1 MTVQVTDRLSQLYV
15 GNGVNTRFDFTFRI
29 FDQEDETGVAVR
41 IKVGNEFEFLDE
53 TKYTVTINPDNL
65 GGYVNFLDEP
75 DAQTYFYIAGKTPV
89 DQLLDITNYDNFY
102 PDAIERALD
111 KLTAILQEWKHLVD
125 FETQAR
131 ILADL
136 NYDELAQQR
145 ESELKAYI
153 DGIASAI
160 TGQPVL
166 GLPAKFV
173 VDDSGK
179 TQQQINDALTQGY
192 AFVEFFGDTT
202 NDATAAINACLLY
215 CKANNKTA
223 KSLPNKIYPV
233 SGTITVAT
241 SCNFAGSTFIWPN
254 SFNSV
259 GIDIKKDNGTT
270 IELLRDL
277 NIKLPKVLSGK
288 AIGVAPKAGSIG
300 VKITAL
306 RDSTVLFDSV
316 QGFEENLQIFSNN
329 SELYTAYNDYRFT
342 GLFVGSKIN
351 IHMLCESSGWI
362 NECSWHGGHFAE
374 YSQDHAAYNAINLK
388 ISKPDT
394 GGNNAPN
401 GHTFVRCSME
411 GNFSQTIDY
420 DFNPLIATS
429 YYSCNTFV
437 NCRFEAAVSM
447 RFSPYALY
455 DLFINCLGLGGV
467 SFVNDVRPN
476 ASGSP
481 RYSNMSMDIA
491 ATPGA
496 TGFRNS
502 KATHLFQTGNSSGA
516 IALSTGFQNRINGG
530 LLAAGSYAL
539 FNSSDAT
546 KLEPIV
552 KIALDAGSP
561 ALLMGNGVGSPTEKL
576 YRNANNDW
584 RMTFN
589 LFPAVDGGS
598 NLGSSG
604 LRYGTIYSQSLNLSS
619 GLGLFGSASVAT
631 KPTVSGSRGGN
642 AALTSLLTAL
652 ASYGLIMDNTTT

>member
-1 MTVQVTDRLSQLYV
+1 MADQIVTR
-15 GNGVNTRFDFTFRI
+15 
-29 FDQEDETGVAVR
+29 QELIGAH
-41 IKVGNEFEFLDE
+41 
-53 TKYTVTINPDNL
+53 Y
-65 GGYVNFLDEP
+65 
-75 DAQTYFYIAGKTPV
+75 
-89 DQLLDITNYDNFY
+89 
-102 PDAIERALD
+102 
-111 KLTAILQEWKHLVD
+111 
-125 FETQAR
+125 
-131 ILADL
+131 
-136 NYDELAQQR
+136 
-145 ESELKAYI
+145 
-153 DGIASAI
+153 
-160 TGQPVL
+160 
-166 GLPAKFV
+166 
-173 VDDSGK
+173 
-179 TQQQINDALTQGY
+179 DALTLGDCINGPANTKVTSRLGRIYWTLATIDYLVQQGQIKIEDLQEAIDIALAAGAGAAGWTADLIAYGDKTQKQVNDVLTNGY
-192 AFVEFFGDTT
+192 AYVEFFGDTT

-223 KSLPNKIYPV
+223 KSIPNKIYPV

-447 RFSPYALY
+447 RFSSYALY
-455 DLFINCLGLGGV
+455 DMFLNCLGLGGV
-467 SFVNDVRPN
+467 TFVNDVRPN
-476 ASGSP
+476 AIGSP

-491 ATPGA
+491 AIPGNV
-496 TGFRNS
+496 GFRTS
-502 KATHLFQTGNSSGA
+502 KSTHLFQTGNSSGA
-516 IALSTGFQNRINGG
+516 IALATGFSNRLNGG
-530 LLAAGSYAL
+530 LLAAGSYVL

-546 KLEPIV
+546 KPDPIV

-561 ALLMGNGVGSPTEKL
+561 AILMGDGAASPSEKIFR
-576 YRNANNDW
+576 YAANDW
-584 RMTFN
+584 RHTFN
-589 LFPAVDGGS
+589 IRPSTNLGV
-598 NLGSSG
+598 NLGSSTLQYKEMHVQDLAIYPPTSNLPTTNG
-604 LRYGTIYSQSLNLSS
+604 EVTFELTSNTQLKLYAKGSDGVVRSGTI
-619 GLGLFGSASVAT
+619 T
-631 KPTVSGSRGGN
+631 
-642 AALTSLLTAL
+642 L
-652 ASYGLIMDNTTT
+652 A